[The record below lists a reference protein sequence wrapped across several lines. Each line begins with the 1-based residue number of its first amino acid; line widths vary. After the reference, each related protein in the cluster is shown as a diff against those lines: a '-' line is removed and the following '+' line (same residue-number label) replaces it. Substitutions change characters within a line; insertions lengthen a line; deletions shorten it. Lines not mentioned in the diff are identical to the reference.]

1 MSYQLTHSQFETA
14 LRVLAAWWSMGES
27 VLPSE
32 AVLRCALRRFG
43 A

>member
-14 LRVLAAWWSMGES
+14 LRVLAAWWSMSDS
-27 VLPSE
+27 VLPAD
-32 AVLRCALRRFG
+32 AVLRCALARFG